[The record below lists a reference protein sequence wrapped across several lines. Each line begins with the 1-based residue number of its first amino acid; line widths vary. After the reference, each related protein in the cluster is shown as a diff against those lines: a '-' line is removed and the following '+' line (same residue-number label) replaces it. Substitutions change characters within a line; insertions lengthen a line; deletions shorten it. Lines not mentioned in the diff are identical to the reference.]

1 MQRNQTANSMGRDKM
16 KKITTEFR
24 SNVQN
29 KWTITVV
36 ENKSKRFL
44 YEHWSTY
51 SKLNLNWTKPNYAV
65 NLISLAPKCL
75 TDKEHCKDLI
85 IRALK
90 FTNRNIN
97 FEETISNEFSWFM
110 SDTELKGRLKVLDY
124 NKDRVV
130 CVNCYRLE
138 ARECCATFETWLP
151 SCLFYQ
157 RTKSLL
163 TCKFSEKTCSAQ
175 LFYLQIIF

>member
-1 MQRNQTANSMGRDKM
+1 MGRDKM

-65 NLISLAPKCL
+65 NLISLAPKLL
-75 TDKEHCKDLI
+75 TDKEHCKDLL

-130 CVNCYRLE
+130 CVNCCRSKL
-138 ARECCATFETWLP
+138 ANAAPHSRP
-151 SCLFYQ
+151 SCLLYQ
-157 RTKSLL
+157 RTKV
-163 TCKFSEKTCSAQ
+163 
-175 LFYLQIIF
+175 YLHANLAKKPVAPSYFIYK

>member
-1 MQRNQTANSMGRDKM
+1 MRRNQTANSMGRDKM

-65 NLISLAPKCL
+65 NLISLAPKLL

-130 CVNCYRLE
+130 CVNCSRMLRHIRDL
-138 ARECCATFETWLP
+138 ASIVSALP
-151 SCLFYQ
+151 
-157 RTKSLL
+157 KNESLL